1 MDEMKM
7 PEANKQL
14 KEQILT
20 NIENTL
26 TETAKTILLAGK
38 QYKDVE
44 SNPVIKELIKSRR
57 VAMKL

>member
-7 PEANKQL
+7 PESNEQL

-38 QYKDVE
+38 RYKDVE
-44 SNPVIKELIKSRR
+44 SNPVIKELLKSRR

>member
-1 MDEMKM
+1 MDEVQSI
-7 PEANKQL
+7 EQNEEL
-14 KEQILT
+14 KEQILS
-20 NIENTL
+20 NIESTL

-38 QYKDVE
+38 QFKDVE